1 MHLQGCSFRWT
12 QAIWRKTQEIGLA
25 VACRQDP
32 GTRHICHRL
41 LALPL
46 LAADDIE
53 GAFHRLSNRATTDHL
68 EHLFRCVLTTWVDS
82 NLCPPPP
89 SVVRVWQVDQ
99 DQQRRR
105 GLALAPQRTC
115 KERPGQPVQPHGRP
129 AASCLVEGPQT
140 CVETC
145 V

>member
-82 NLCPPPP
+82 NLCPPPRAW
-89 SVVRVWQVDQ
+89 SVF
-99 DQQRRR
+99 
-105 GLALAPQRTC
+105 GKSIRTNND
-115 KERPGQPVQPHGRP
+115 
-129 AASCLVEGPQT
+129 VEGWHWRLNERAKNGQANLYSHTADQLLAAWLKVHRP
-140 CVETC
+140 V
-145 V
+145 